1 MASVQA
7 LLATV
12 TAHPE
17 VAKLFAASGL
27 AQAAPEVQLAAVAA
41 AALVALLVLLSTF
54 KALFGRKD
62 LPPTVACMPLVGG
75 FIRFLKARASA
86 DAGRPMRAASAR
98 RGGQACRSLARRR
111 GRCRRSGGRLSGAR
125 KAGARARRVLTGRR
139 VAGAAAADG
148 RRVQEARAGVHRAAV
163 PPPGHL
169 PDRPGGVAAL
179 LQGTSR
185 RSRRV
190 AGSRDASR
198 GAQAPAV
205 RIGAAGPPSR
215 VAARRSG

>member
-1 MASVQA
+1 MASA
-7 LLATV
+7 LLGTLKAQ
-12 TAHPE
+12 PE
-17 VAKLFAASGL
+17 FAKLLSASGL
-27 AQAAPEVQLAAVAA
+27 AQATPEVQLAAVVATA
-41 AALVALLVLLSTF
+41 VAVLAVLVSLL

-62 LPPTVACMPLVGG
+62 LPPTVACLPLVGG
-75 FIRFLKARASA
+75 FIRFLKARLGFAHS
-86 DAGRPMRAASAR
+86 GRPVRAPPQRRGLCPRGSETRSGAR
-98 RGGQACRSLARRR
+98 RQHR
-111 GRCRRSGGRLSGAR
+111 GRRYSGSR
-125 KAGARARRVLTGRR
+125 KAGARTRRVLTSRCATGT
-139 VAGAAAADG
+139 AAADG
-148 RRVQEARAGVHRAAV
+148 RLVQEARRGVHCAAV

-185 RSRRV
+185 RSRRL
-190 AGSRDASR
+190 AGSRDAGR